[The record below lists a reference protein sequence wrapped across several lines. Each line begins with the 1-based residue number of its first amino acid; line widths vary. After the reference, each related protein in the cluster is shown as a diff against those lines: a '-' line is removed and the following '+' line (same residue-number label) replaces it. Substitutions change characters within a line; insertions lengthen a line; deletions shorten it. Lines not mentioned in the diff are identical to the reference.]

1 MNGTPELQ
9 QAVKIVDPTPYF
21 RHLEERFGIS
31 PSTFDGYVLVQ
42 PGRKKVYIVTA
53 DHRPPTHPR
62 PRTVGLPFLRI
73 YLKFPKLSTAAAQQ
87 FGHAATRNV
96 IDADAAQAEAFLT
109 RRNFQVR
116 PDQLTRCTGRGY
128 VLVRY
133 QGYTLGV
140 GFLIPESEGG
150 RVESML
156 PQSWARD
163 PNAFSLTASQPIRR

>member
-1 MNGTPELQ
+1 MKGTPELQ
-9 QAVKIVDPTPYF
+9 QAVKIVDPAPYF
-21 RHLEERFGIS
+21 RYLEERFGIP

-53 DHRPPTHPR
+53 DHRPPARPR

-96 IDADAAQAEAFLT
+96 IDVDAVQAEAFLT
-109 RRNFQVR
+109 RRDFRAR
-116 PDQLTRCTGRGY
+116 PEQLTLCTGRGY

-133 QGYTLGV
+133 QGHTLGV
-140 GFLIPESEGG
+140 GFLIPDEEGG
-150 RVESML
+150 CVESML
-156 PQSWARD
+156 PKSWARD
-163 PNAFSLTASQPIRR
+163 PDSFSLTAS